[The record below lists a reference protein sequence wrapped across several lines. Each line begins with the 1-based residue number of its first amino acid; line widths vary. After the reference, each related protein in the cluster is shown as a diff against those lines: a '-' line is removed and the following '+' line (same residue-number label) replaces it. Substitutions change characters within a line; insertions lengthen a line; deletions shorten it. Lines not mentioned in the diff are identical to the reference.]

1 MIILERV
8 NYSIFGSK
16 KSVLCNVE
24 ASNSLSRKSGPA
36 AMTSFKKIR
45 RKQRLKFKDFLSYV
59 TFCILTNS
67 GTWV

>member
-8 NYSIFGSK
+8 KYSIFDSK

-45 RKQRLKFKDFLSYV
+45 RKQRLKFKDFLS
-59 TFCILTNS
+59 
-67 GTWV
+67 